1 MPKKYQK
8 TYACLILS
16 FLVLFLLNCKKNP
29 TTPAPP
35 NPPDPNK
42 PVIWINTFW
51 MTFAAS
57 DAGPNPS
64 AQTLKIKN
72 TGKGTLS
79 YSISN
84 DADWLT
90 VSETN
95 GTSVGQIKEHTVS
108 VDKSSLTPKEEAYT
122 AVITVSSSGAYNSPQ
137 KVNIRLTLSEEPPP
151 KIQVT
156 PPDLTFTAQSGG
168 ADPAQQE
175 IYILNTGGG
184 TLQFTVEPDASWIS
198 ANPTSGTSEDQQKT
212 VSVSV
217 DISTLSGGTYNGN
230 VIISDA
236 EASNS
241 PQTVAV
247 ELNISEILPPEI
259 SIDPRSISFQA
270 TEGGAN
276 PSPVSIFVS
285 NSGEGT
291 LSYSIDWDAN
301 WLSVSPN
308 SGQTK
313 EAVKNHTVSTDIN
326 GLNAG
331 AYQALITVSDSEASN
346 SPQTVAVELNIS
358 EILPPEISIDPGS
371 ISFQAKVGGENPSPV
386 SIFVSNSGEGTLNY
400 SIDWDANWLS
410 VNPNSGQTKGAARKH
425 TASANTSGLN
435 VGTYQALITVSDPEA
450 SNSPQTVNV
459 TLYVSSI
466 PTDNKVG
473 ISISPSSGSSGT
485 IISFPISVK
494 GNTSQIGPFGLEL
507 HFDSTM
513 FAFQSVNSGTL
524 TGSWAAVSGNETTA
538 GTVVIGGFV
547 GSGNPVPIGSLGSI
561 AVVKLRV
568 TCSSCSNGDTSQTT
582 INSFTDDISG
592 MIASPSSV
600 KFTFNK

>member
-1 MPKKYQK
+1 MTKKYQK
-8 TYACLILS
+8 TYACLLLS
-16 FLVLFLLNCKKNP
+16 FLLLFLLNCKKNP
-29 TTPAPP
+29 TTPDPP
-35 NPPDPNK
+35 DPPDPNK
-42 PVIWINTFW
+42 PVIWVNVFE

-72 TGKGTLS
+72 TGQGTLN

-122 AVITVSSSGAYNSPQ
+122 AIITVSSSGAYNSPQ
-137 KVNIRLTLSEEPPP
+137 KVNISLTLSEEPPP
-151 KIQVT
+151 EIQVT

-184 TLQFTVEPDASWIS
+184 TLQFAVEPDASWIS
-198 ANPTSGTSEDQQKT
+198 VNPTSGTSEDQQKT

-217 DISTLSGGTYNGN
+217 EISTLSGGTYNGN
-230 VIISDA
+230 IIISDP

-259 SIDPRSISFQA
+259 SIDPGSISFQA

-313 EAVKNHTVSTDIN
+313 EAAKNHTVSADIN

-331 AYQALITVSDSEASN
+331 AYQALIT
-346 SPQTVAVELNIS
+346 I
-358 EILPPEISIDPGS
+358 
-371 ISFQAKVGGENPSPV
+371 
-386 SIFVSNSGEGTLNY
+386 
-400 SIDWDANWLS
+400 
-410 VNPNSGQTKGAARKH
+410 
-425 TASANTSGLN
+425 
-435 VGTYQALITVSDPEA
+435 SDPEA
-450 SNSPQTVNV
+450 SNSPQTIPA
-459 TLYVSSI
+459 TLTISSV

-494 GNTSQIGPFGLEL
+494 GNTSQISTFGLEL
-507 HFDSTM
+507 HFDTTM
-513 FAFQSVNSGTL
+513 FAFQSVNSSTL

-568 TCSSCSNGDTSQTT
+568 TCSSCSDGDTSQTT